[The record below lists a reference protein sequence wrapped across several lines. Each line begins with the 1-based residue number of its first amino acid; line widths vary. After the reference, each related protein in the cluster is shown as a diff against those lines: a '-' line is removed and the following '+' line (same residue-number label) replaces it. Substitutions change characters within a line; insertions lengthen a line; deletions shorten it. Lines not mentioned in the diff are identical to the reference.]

1 MRVRSSSFDAVA
13 GRGARVLILGT
24 LPGAMSLARQQYY
37 AQPRNAFWRIM
48 GELAGAHPELPYE
61 QRLRRLVSAG
71 LALWDV
77 CGSAHRPGSLDA
89 SIDVS
94 SVQPNDIGG
103 LLTTHRRIE
112 LIAFNGGTAATLFRR
127 LVARELPASVA
138 AIPRVTLP
146 STSPAHAARSYAEKQ
161 AAWRD
166 ALAPVLG
173 SPRPV
178 PR

>member
-1 MRVRSSSFDAVA
+1 
-13 GRGARVLILGT
+13 
-24 LPGAMSLARQQYY
+24 
-37 AQPRNAFWRIM
+37 
-48 GELAGAHPELPYE
+48 
-61 QRLRRLVSAG
+61 
-71 LALWDV
+71 
-77 CGSAHRPGSLDA
+77 
-89 SIDVS
+89 VS